1 MTQFYLELE
10 KAASEM
16 VMLPNRASFN
26 AQFINGIPPEWK
38 REMIT
43 HDRIR
48 ADFSSPREMMDA
60 ASHID
65 KVIDG
70 LNMVSAYRE
79 GTKPQLT
86 NKRESEEH
94 TAQRNLGRTDH

>member
-16 VMLPNRASFN
+16 VTLPNRASFN
-26 AQFINGIPPEWK
+26 TQFINGIPPKWK

-48 ADFSSPREMMDA
+48 ADFSSLREMMDA
-60 ASHID
+60 ASCINE
-65 KVIDG
+65 VIDG
-70 LNMVSAYRE
+70 LKMVSAYRL
-79 GTKPQLT
+79 GTST
-86 NKRESEEH
+86 
-94 TAQRNLGRTDH
+94 